1 MFKKILVANRG
12 EIASRI
18 IRACKE
24 LGIQSVAIYSEEDST
39 ALYIRKADE
48 AYLVGPGPI
57 EGFLNPYLIIDI
69 AQRVGADA
77 IHPGYGFLAENVTFV
92 KECESH
98 NIKFIGPSS
107 ESMAKLS
114 NKLEAKK
121 LAKNLGIP
129 LLPFTEKEVLTVEEA
144 KEEAKK
150 ITYPVILKA
159 AGGGG
164 GRGMRIV
171 KNPSEMAKQFQIAKM
186 EAENFFADPRIFIE
200 KYIEKPHHIEI
211 QVLSDSYGN
220 VIHLGERDCSIQRRH
235 QKIIEIAPSL
245 ILTEKKRNEMADCA
259 IKLVKEANYENAC
272 TVEFLVDDKL
282 NFFFMEANTRLQ
294 VEHSVTEEIT
304 GFDIVQEQI
313 RIAEGEK
320 LSVKQSEI
328 CFTGYA
334 IQSRI
339 NAEDPKNG
347 FLPDSGRIT
356 AYYSPGG
363 IGVRIDG
370 AIYKDYV
377 VPEFYDSLLAK
388 LTVRGRTWKEAVAR
402 MHRSLGEYIIR
413 GIKTTLPFLMEIAKH
428 PDFVSGNFN
437 TSFIESHPEL
447 FEYTNEPLPE
457 DIVAAISAA
466 IGFHEGL

>member
-24 LGIQSVAIYSEEDST
+24 LDISSVAIYSEEDST

-77 IHPGYGFLAENVTFV
+77 IHPGYGFLSENVTFV

-107 ESMAKLS
+107 ESMKKLGD
-114 NKLEAKK
+114 KIEAKK
-121 LAKNLGIP
+121 LAQKLGIP
-129 LLPFTEKEVLTVEEA
+129 ILPYSENPVSTVEAALSEA
-144 KEEAKK
+144 ER

-171 KNPSEMAKQFQIAKM
+171 RNPSEMQKHFTSAQM
-186 EAENFFADPRIFIE
+186 EAKNFFADPRIFVE
-200 KYIEKPHHIEI
+200 KYLENPHHIEI
-211 QVLSDSYGN
+211 QILADRFGN

-235 QKIIEIAPSL
+235 QKVIEIAPSL
-245 ILTEKKRNEMADCA
+245 ILNEKKRKEMAECA
-259 IKLVKEANYENAC
+259 IAIVKQTYYENAC
-272 TVEFLVDDKL
+272 TVEFLVDSEL
-282 NFFFMEANTRLQ
+282 NFYLMEVNTRLQ
-294 VEHSVTEEIT
+294 VEHPVTEEIT
-304 GFDIVQEQI
+304 GIDIVKEQI
-313 RIAEGEK
+313 RIAEGK
-320 LSVKQSEI
+320 PLSVSQSEI
-328 CFTGYA
+328 HFHGYS

-377 VPEFYDSLLAK
+377 VTEFYDSLLAK
-388 LTVRGRTWKEAVAR
+388 LTVWGRTWEEAVKR
-402 MHRSLGEYIIR
+402 MQRALAEYIIR
-413 GIKTTLPFLMEIAKH
+413 GVKTTIPFLLEISRH
-428 PDFVSGNFN
+428 PDFVNGRFD
-437 TSFIESHPEL
+437 TSFIDSHPEL
-447 FEYTNEPLPE
+447 FEYSSEPLPE

>member
-24 LGIQSVAIYSEEDST
+24 LGIRSVAIYSEEDST

-98 NIKFIGPSS
+98 NIKFIGPTS
-107 ESMAKLS
+107 ESMSKLS
-114 NKLEAKK
+114 NKLS
-121 LAKNLGIP
+121 AKNLARKLGIP
-129 LLPFTEKEVLTVEEA
+129 VLPFTDAPVESVKEAISKAE
-144 KEEAKK
+144 K
-150 ITYPVILKA
+150 ITYPVMLKA

-171 KNPSEMAKQFQIAKM
+171 RNPHEMERQFPIAKM

-200 KYIEKPHHIEI
+200 KYIENPHHIEI
-211 QVLSDSYGN
+211 QILSDRHGN
-220 VIHLGERDCSIQRRH
+220 IIHLGERDCSIQRRH

-245 ILTEKKRNEMADCA
+245 ILTKKLREEIAECA
-259 IKLVKEANYENAC
+259 IELVQEADYENAC
-272 TVEFLVDDKL
+272 TVEFLVDNNL
-282 NFFFMEANTRLQ
+282 NYYFMEVNTRLQ
-294 VEHSVTEEIT
+294 VEHPVTEEIT
-304 GFDIVQEQI
+304 GFDIVKEQI

-320 LSVKQSEI
+320 ILTKQKDI
-328 CFTGYA
+328 FFYGYA

-388 LTVRGRTWKEAVAR
+388 LTVWGRTWNEAVAR
-402 MHRSLGEYIIR
+402 MQRSLGEFIIR
-413 GIKTTLPFLMEIAKH
+413 GVKTTLPFLLEISKH
-428 PDFVSGNFN
+428 PDFVNGNFD
-437 TSFIESHPEL
+437 TSFIERHPEL
-447 FEYTNEPLPE
+447 FEYKQEPLPE

-466 IGFHEGL
+466 ISFHEGL

>member
-24 LGIQSVAIYSEEDST
+24 LGIKSVAIYPEEDST
-39 ALYIRKADE
+39 AIYIRKADE

-77 IHPGYGFLAENVTFV
+77 VHPGYGFLSENVTFAQ
-92 KECESH
+92 ECESH
-98 NIKFIGPSS
+98 KIKFIGPTSA
-107 ESMAKLS
+107 SMAKLS
-114 NKLEAKK
+114 NKLEAKN
-121 LAKNLGIP
+121 LAKKLGIP
-129 LLPFTEKEVLTVEEA
+129 ILPYTESSVSSVEEA
-144 KEEAKK
+144 IREAEK
-150 ITYPVILKA
+150 ITYPVMLKA

-171 KNPSEMAKQFQIAKM
+171 RSPSEMERQFPIAKM
-186 EAENFFADPRIFIE
+186 EAKNFFADQSIFIE
-200 KYIEKPHHIEI
+200 KYLEKPHHIEI
-211 QVLSDSYGN
+211 QVIKDSKGN
-220 VIHLGERDCSIQRRH
+220 VIHLGERDCSIQRKH

-245 ILTEKKRNEMADCA
+245 ILTEKKRSEMVECA
-259 IKLVKEANYENAC
+259 IELVKKANYENAC
-272 TVEFLVDDKL
+272 TVEFLVDDRL
-282 NFFFMEANTRLQ
+282 NFYLMEVNTRLQ
-294 VEHSVTEEIT
+294 VEHPVTEEIT

-320 LSVKQSEI
+320 LSAKQSEI
-328 CFTGYA
+328 SFTGYA

-347 FLPDSGRIT
+347 FLPNSGRIT
-356 AYYSPGG
+356 SYYSPGG

-377 VPEFYDSLLAK
+377 VPDFYDSLLAK

-402 MHRSLGEYIIR
+402 MQRALGEYIIR
-413 GIKTTLPFLMEIAKH
+413 GVKTTLPFLLEIARH
-428 PDFVSGNFN
+428 PDFINGNFN
-437 TSFIESHPEL
+437 TAFIDSHPEL
-447 FEYTNEPLPE
+447 FEYLEEPPPE
-457 DIVAAISAA
+457 EIVAAISAA